1 MEMEV
6 KKLED
11 LLDKIWRL
19 GDRDEMSIKH
29 IGHALA
35 SIVVGDYWSN
45 GDDYNLPDYYDDDE
59 NGSSLEKLGKLTASI
74 QPHWQEVEQMWEE
87 LGSAKFLEIVKA
99 SKFEFYPLSYL
110 SDTWLSYNARLS
122 DEIKAKV
129 AELV

>member
-35 SIVVGDYWSN
+35 SIIAEDVWWN
-45 GDDYNLPDYYDDDE
+45 GDDYQNPNVFFTKDGNLD
-59 NGSSLEKLGKLTASI
+59 LEKTGQVLAKI
-74 QPHWQEVEQMWEE
+74 KPIWEEVEQIAREKGLVTFFEM
-87 LGSAKFLEIVKA
+87 VKA

-122 DEIKAKV
+122 EEIKAKV